1 MCSQMKEDKYLQ
13 EASNY
18 VVKSNDL
25 IQRSRFKLN
34 LQQQKM
40 VLYIVSQIKK
50 DDTELQ
56 TYTFQIADF
65 CRVCGLN
72 SIGGTNYQ
80 LLKDALEDLKSKTL
94 WIQTDE
100 DTEILVS
107 WLGPA
112 TLHRSST
119 TVDLGLDPALK
130 PYLLNLQS
138 RFTRFQLEKVLSL
151 RRKYSPRLYEILRS
165 FLHDGEDEHTETF
178 ELKKILYWLDLTDE
192 STIYREYK
200 YLNRDILSPSIYE
213 INKKTDIK
221 VAYKP
226 ARSGHK
232 VTGVFFSIQRSSTQE
247 AVSATLE
254 TRAKFVDVEPPAKAP
269 ADKPRKAQ
277 KQQNKPSK
285 ESIKASK
292 KPLKAS
298 KNATKKPL
306 QENKNVP
313 AEQQEEERKR
323 LQVRVYARGTKKLL
337 KTFSRYSVEEV
348 VAVANDWLYNNGY
361 PQIEQLSGTSMRLEV

>member
-1 MCSQMKEDKYLQ
+1 MKEDKYLQ

-25 IQRSRFKLN
+25 IQRSRFKLS

-40 VLYIVSQIKK
+40 VLYIVSKIKK
-50 DDTELQ
+50 DDKELQ

-94 WIQTDE
+94 WIQVDE
-100 DTEILVS
+100 DSEILVS

-112 TLHRSST
+112 TLHRNST

-130 PYLLNLQS
+130 PYLLSLQS

-151 RRKYSPRLYEILRS
+151 RRKYSPRLYELLRS
-165 FLHDGEDEHTETF
+165 FLHENEDKHTETF
-178 ELKKILYWLDLTDE
+178 ELKKILYWLDLTE
-192 STIYREYK
+192 EGTIYREYK

-213 INKKTDIK
+213 INKKTDIQ

-226 ARSGHK
+226 TREGHK

-254 TRAKFVDVEPPAKAP
+254 TRAKFVDVEPPAN
-269 ADKPRKAQ
+269 KPRKAQ

-292 KPLKAS
+292 KPLKTS
-298 KNATKKPL
+298 KKAIKKPL
-306 QENKNVP
+306 QEPENSP
-313 AEQQEEERKR
+313 AEQQEE
-323 LQVRVYARGTKKLL
+323 
-337 KTFSRYSVEEV
+337 
-348 VAVANDWLYNNGY
+348 
-361 PQIEQLSGTSMRLEV
+361 